1 MDFPQ
6 VYVCVI
12 ITQVKM
18 QNKKFPLSLGNL
30 VFFFL
35 LIIFNEFLL

>member
-12 ITQVKM
+12 ITQVKI
-18 QNKKFPLSLGNL
+18 QNKKFPLCLDDL
-30 VFFFL
+30 VFVFV
-35 LIIFNEFLL
+35 LIICNEFLL